1 MAYKLSLNPERRG
14 YDYDL
19 SAVAGGCGHR
29 VAALFVRRLLLMKEE
44 FIRISPDDQRV
55 LESEE
60 IVREK
65 LSRIDFWGKTLT
77 GMLAGLLV
85 LLGLTVLVRG
95 ALNAGLLR

>member
-1 MAYKLSLNPERRG
+1 MTAIYLL
-14 YDYDL
+14 L
-19 SAVAGGCGHR
+19 LAAVVTG

-44 FIRISPDDQRV
+44 FIRISPDDQPV

-77 GMLAGLLV
+77 AMSAGLLM
-85 LLGLTVLVRG
+85 LLARG
-95 ALNAGLLR
+95 AQRRPASVTESA